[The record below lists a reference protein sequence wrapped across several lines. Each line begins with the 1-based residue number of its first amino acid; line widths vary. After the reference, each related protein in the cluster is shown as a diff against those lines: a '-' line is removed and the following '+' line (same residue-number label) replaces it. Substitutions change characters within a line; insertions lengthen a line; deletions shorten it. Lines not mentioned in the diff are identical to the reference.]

1 SRHSSM
7 ASTTGNDDP
16 MSGAGSTSAQTSP
29 PTTGKRGRRNQHSS
43 RRSKRTRNAPSTN
56 FPPDSLPKKKKA
68 GFHLTKQDVP
78 DNAKGVQN
86 AFHVHIRIMW
96 MSFSQEDVPLGP
108 DLNLKNSFNERFKSS
123 NEADIGA
130 HVDALIAKAIPASLE
145 AIPKAD
151 EVRRT
156 AHRSKGMLAHW
167 ARQIEEP
174 FLVSMFT
181 AVANAG
187 LTRWAPDVLGTP
199 DSPYNVLHERI
210 AVTTFRQLLTS
221 FVYTKMNANIS
232 FAEDHILLSKLY
244 RSYIFSHMLKKAR
257 RELADSRVQH
267 LKDQGYRDAV
277 IRLIKEPDANS
288 DDELDPNA
296 PPGVVQYRIKA
307 KPERSDLTT
316 AFLQWS
322 APALNAPI
330 DYFSPWYYN
339 NVLTLRERAMYMNNG
354 VALPLPQHCQSAD
367 DIRRWR
373 KLSTKK
379 FMEEYGNNVLDLYDI
394 PTEEELE
401 RL

>member
-1 SRHSSM
+1 
-7 ASTTGNDDP
+7 
-16 MSGAGSTSAQTSP
+16 
-29 PTTGKRGRRNQHSS
+29 
-43 RRSKRTRNAPSTN
+43 
-56 FPPDSLPKKKKA
+56 
-68 GFHLTKQDVP
+68 
-78 DNAKGVQN
+78 
-86 AFHVHIRIMW
+86 MW

-145 AIPKAD
+145 AIAKAD

-257 RELADSRVQH
+257 REVKHPGA
-267 LKDQGYRDAV
+267 AV
-277 IRLIKEPDANS
+277 TDVERHNTTRRRENVRFYSLLNS
-288 DDELDPNA
+288 
-296 PPGVVQYRIKA
+296 
-307 KPERSDLTT
+307 
-316 AFLQWS
+316 
-322 APALNAPI
+322 
-330 DYFSPWYYN
+330 
-339 NVLTLRERAMYMNNG
+339 MY
-354 VALPLPQHCQSAD
+354 
-367 DIRRWR
+367 
-373 KLSTKK
+373 
-379 FMEEYGNNVLDLYDI
+379 
-394 PTEEELE
+394 
-401 RL
+401 